1 MAKDNKEM
9 MMMMKKNQQ
18 YAKSAKHVVVNGSN
32 RVQPLL
38 SMQKERFRSYQRITT
53 RRMKFTPRFG
63 MQVISTTRM
72 QSMEILVEATG

>member
-9 MMMMKKNQQ
+9 RMMMKKNQQ

-53 RRMKFTPRFG
+53 RMKFTPRFG